1 MEEFIR
7 NLLIMS
13 IIALGIV
20 FMSRSDKK
28 EKIENSDVIVFDF
41 KKNIKIVL
49 KILCFFLMIV
59 LPIFTMRTIIEEK
72 NIGVMIFCIVC
83 ILYSLLLLI
92 VMKYQ
97 KIVYK
102 NGVFKKKNILGKT
115 KIYKFDEVVRAKYST
130 SNYYSSVIL
139 YTKNKEK
146 LQFTSYH
153 NNIDWVLKE
162 IKIRNI
168 EIYN

>member
-7 NLLIMS
+7 NLFVMS
-13 IIALGIV
+13 IIAFVFV

-41 KKNIKIVL
+41 KKNTQIVL

-59 LPIFTMRTIIEEK
+59 LPIFCMSTIIEEK
-72 NIGVMIFCIVC
+72 NIGALIFCIVC
-83 ILYSLLLLI
+83 ILYSLILLI
-92 VMKYQ
+92 IMKYQ

-102 NGVFKKKNILGKT
+102 NGIFKKKNIFGKT
-115 KIYKFDEVVRAKYST
+115 KIYKFDDVVRAKYST
-130 SNYYSSVIL
+130 SNYYSSVVL
-139 YTKNKEK
+139 YTKNKRK
-146 LQFTSYH
+146 LQFTSYQ

-162 IKIRNI
+162 IRIRNI
-168 EIYN
+168 DIYN

>member
-59 LPIFTMRTIIEEK
+59 LPAFCIRTIIEEK
-72 NIGVMIFCIVC
+72 NIGVLIFCIVC
-83 ILYSLLLLI
+83 ILYSLILLI
-92 VMKYQ
+92 IMKYK
-97 KIVYK
+97 KIIYK
-102 NGVFKKKNILGKT
+102 NGVFKKKNIFGKT

-130 SNYYSSVIL
+130 SNYYSSVVL
-139 YTKNKEK
+139 YTKNKRK
-146 LQFTSYH
+146 LQFTSYQ

-168 EIYN
+168 DIYN